1 MANSTAAEDPVQA
14 GISDYIAL
22 LKPGVMS
29 LVVFTGLAGLW
40 IAPGA
45 GDMHPLLALMSIVAL
60 TLGAGA
66 AGAINMWAET
76 DLDAKMR
83 RTSERPLP
91 QGRIEP
97 DDALGLGVVL
107 SIFAVVMMALAANWL
122 AAVLLALA
130 NLYYVFIYTLW
141 LKPRTPQNI
150 VIGGAAGA
158 FPPVIGWA
166 AVTGSIDVLPLILFA
181 IIFMWTPPHFWALA
195 LFSREDYDSAGLP
208 MLPNVAGIRATK
220 IQMLV
225 YTLLLAPLAMA
236 PWLLGYAGLLYGAIS
251 ILLSTFFVIAAIR
264 VLQDTGTK
272 AAKIMFGYSV
282 FYLFALFLA
291 LMLTAV

>member
-1 MANSTAAEDPVQA
+1 MADSSAVDHTSHAA
-14 GISDYIAL
+14 ISDYIAL

-45 GDMHPLLALMSIVAL
+45 DAMHPFLAVMSIIAL

-66 AGAINMWAET
+66 AGAINMWAEC
-76 DLDAKMR
+76 DRDGRMA
-83 RTSERPLP
+83 RTCQRPLP
-91 QGRIEP
+91 QGRIAP
-97 DDALGLGVVL
+97 DDALGLGIFL
-107 SIFAVVMMALAANWL
+107 SILSVVMMALAANWL
-122 AAVLLALA
+122 AAVLLAVA

-158 FPPVIGWA
+158 FPPLIGWA

-208 MLPNVAGIRATK
+208 MLPNVAGVRATK
-220 IQMLV
+220 IRMLI
-225 YTLLLAPLAMA
+225 YTILLAPLAMA
-236 PWLLGYAGLLYGAIS
+236 PWALGHAGALYGGVAG
-251 ILLSTFFVIAAIR
+251 ILSLLFVLASVR

-272 AAKIMFGYSV
+272 AAKLMFGYSV